1 MKEVC
6 CRHFVDISD
15 GENGFALMS
24 GEKFGYDIKNCIL
37 SINLVR
43 NSTCP
48 RDVPPTDT
56 GSHRIRFAAYVHSGD
71 SGNGVVREAELFANP
86 LHPYT
91 KSLLSAIPIADPVI
105 ERNREPMVYQ
115 YEKSG
120 LKYNDCVMV
129 NVSETHQV
137 LMEKKI

>member
-1 MKEVC
+1 M
-6 CRHFVDISD
+6 
-15 GENGFALMS
+15 
-24 GEKFGYDIKNCIL
+24 
-37 SINLVR
+37 
-43 NSTCP
+43 
-48 RDVPPTDT
+48 
-56 GSHRIRFAAYVHSGD
+56 SHRIAVMYLGKIVEIGD
-71 SGNGVVREAELFANP
+71 SRQIFEHPV
-86 LHPYT
+86 HPYT

>member
-1 MKEVC
+1 MGLTYMFITHDLSVV
-6 CRHFVDISD
+6 HYFADDIAVMYL
-15 GENGFALMS
+15 GRLI
-24 GEKFGYDIKNCIL
+24 EKAPA
-37 SINLVR
+37 S
-43 NSTCP
+43 
-48 RDVPPTDT
+48 
-56 GSHRIRFAAYVHSGD
+56 
-71 SGNGVVREAELFANP
+71 ELFKNP

-120 LKYNDCVMV
+120 LKYDDCVMV